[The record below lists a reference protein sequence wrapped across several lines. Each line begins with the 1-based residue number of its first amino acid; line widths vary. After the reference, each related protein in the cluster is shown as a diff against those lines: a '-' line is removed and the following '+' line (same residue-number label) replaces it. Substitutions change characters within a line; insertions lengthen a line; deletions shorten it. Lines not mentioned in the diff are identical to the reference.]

1 MRNARGQLDLR
12 LRYCGWGGR
21 REGAGRKPGP
31 NPCIPHLRR
40 ETFAERH
47 PVHVTLK
54 VRKGIPSLRVMRLV
68 RELERSFADACER
81 RDFRL
86 VDYSIQRDH
95 AHLIV
100 EARGPE
106 ALGRGMKSIGTR
118 FARTV
123 NRVFKRRGA
132 VLADRYH
139 MRPLRTPREVRAAL
153 RYVLLNAGKH
163 GRKLKERIDRAS
175 SGRWFDGWRGSPRPS
190 AEPRSVA
197 LSRSWLLS
205 RGWRRHGLLDPGEVP
220 GPG

>member
-1 MRNARGQLDLR
+1 M
-12 LRYCGWGGR
+12 
-21 REGAGRKPGP
+21 
-31 NPCIPHLRR
+31 
-40 ETFAERH
+40 
-47 PVHVTLK
+47 HVTLK
-54 VRKGIPSLRVMRLV
+54 VRKGLPSLRVVRFI

-86 VDYSIQRDH
+86 VHYSIQRDH

-123 NRVFKRRGA
+123 NRVFKRRGG

-153 RYVLLNAGKH
+153 RYVLLNALKH

-175 SGRWFDGWRGSPRPS
+175 SGRWFDGWRGSPWPS

-197 LSRSWLLS
+197 LPRSWLLS